1 MKKSLITAML
11 ITSSMALMLA
21 SGVASAQG
29 KSRDQ
34 VRQELVQAQ
43 HDGDV
48 PSTKTQYPPSEQMVA
63 RNKEVHA
70 SAVHAGEKAPA
81 VDHHDKR

>member
-1 MKKSLITAML
+1 MKKSLLVAVL
-11 ITSSMALMLA
+11 ITSSLALALA
-21 SGVASAQG
+21 SGAASAQG

-48 PSTKTQYPPSEQMVA
+48 PSGKTQYPPSEQLVA

-70 SAVHAGEKAPA
+70 SAVHAGEKSPS
-81 VDHHDKR
+81 VDQHDKR

>member
-1 MKKSLITAML
+1 MSKSLLAAL
-11 ITSSMALMLA
+11 LVASSTTLVLA
-21 SGVASAQG
+21 SGAAFAQG

-43 HDGDV
+43 HDGAV
-48 PSTKTQYPPSEQMVA
+48 PSGKTQYPPSEQLVA

-70 SAVHAGEKAPA
+70 SAVHAGEKSPS
-81 VDHHDKR
+81 VDQHDKR

>member
-1 MKKSLITAML
+1 MKKSLLVAML
-11 ITSSMALMLA
+11 VTSSMALALA
-21 SGVASAQG
+21 SGAASAQG

-34 VRQELVQAQ
+34 VRQELVQAH

-48 PSTKTQYPPSEQMVA
+48 PSGKTQYPPSEQLVA

-70 SAVHAGEKAPA
+70 SAVHAGEKSPSI
-81 VDHHDKR
+81 DQHDKR